1 MENIGTENI
10 YLYLKSRAKKLKEI
24 FLSKKSSLSQSLK
37 KGQNENINKA
47 NNIFPM
53 NNTNWY
59 YNTFTTYMNNNSIEC
74 PNSPSENWY
83 QSSSDKKGPMEL
95 KNTIYQLKDEINYEY
110 FDNIIKAEII
120 LKGESTFWLFLHCG
134 EKFNDRTAVI
144 AISKEDFSQ
153 RCFISLGTFINK
165 ELNRNKSND
174 KNYLNNSNS
183 NTNKKMKLNINNID
197 NNIDYN
203 DINLDNNFDY
213 NNIQINNNYSND
225 YEYIIFRKQELVE
238 EISLEDR
245 KEKLKKNKKG
255 ENKYYLYNGEKNTC
269 YLNIIV
275 YDDGQNIDVKIKVND
290 GKYENEIKGDFFIP
304 SYDLGNISVNSS
316 IDESYKLEGSK
327 MMIAGSGD
335 ECKIQYLFNEIYYKE
350 VKLGPP
356 YKKQNDCQC
365 CIIN

>member
-95 KNTIYQLKDEINYEY
+95 KNSIYQLKDEINYEY

-197 NNIDYN
+197 NN
-203 DINLDNNFDY
+203 FDY
-213 NNIQINNNYSND
+213 NNIQINNNYTND

>member
-59 YNTFTTYMNNNSIEC
+59 YNTFTTYTNNNSIEC

-95 KNTIYQLKDEINYEY
+95 KNSIYQLKDEINYEY

-213 NNIQINNNYSND
+213 NNIQINNNYTND

-255 ENKYYLYNGEKNTC
+255 EDKYYLYNGEKNTC

>member
-83 QSSSDKKGPMEL
+83 QSSSDKKGPMGL
-95 KNTIYQLKDEINYEY
+95 KNSIYQLKDEINYEY

-165 ELNRNKSND
+165 ELNRNKSNV

-213 NNIQINNNYSND
+213 NNIQINNNYTND

-255 ENKYYLYNGEKNTC
+255 EDKYYLYNGEKNTC

>member
-59 YNTFTTYMNNNSIEC
+59 YNTFTTYTNNNSIEC

-95 KNTIYQLKDEINYEY
+95 KNLIYQLKDEINYEY

-213 NNIQINNNYSND
+213 NNIQINNNYTND

>member
-59 YNTFTTYMNNNSIEC
+59 YNTFTTYTNNNSIEC

-95 KNTIYQLKDEINYEY
+95 KNSIYQLKDEINYEY

>member
-59 YNTFTTYMNNNSIEC
+59 YNTFTTYTNNNSIEC

-95 KNTIYQLKDEINYEY
+95 KNSIYQLKDEINYEY

-144 AISKEDFSQ
+144 AISKEDFSH

-183 NTNKKMKLNINNID
+183 NTNKRMKLNINNID

-213 NNIQINNNYSND
+213 NNIQINNNYTND

-255 ENKYYLYNGEKNTC
+255 EDKYYLYNGEKNTC

-304 SYDLGNISVNSS
+304 SYDLGNINVNSS